1 MRLFPLLLK
10 EAVYAFGLMLLGG
23 ILMLLF
29 VAPQIQ
35 SFESLVKQ
43 WKEGELSDEQVE
55 TLYGSSILHNI
66 KDQVQGLYFGYPY
79 AP

>member
-1 MRLFPLLLK
+1 M
-10 EAVYAFGLMLLGG
+10 
-23 ILMLLF
+23 
-29 VAPQIQ
+29 APQIQ